1 MTARPNF
8 CFRRSHFPKSRA
20 YPAIF
25 SLTLLAAALPALA
38 GPAFAQLRI
47 AGSDGQTASAH
58 EIFNAE
64 ASTECAKTNVCE
76 GLLPRLPAGATVT
89 LRQVGCTIFA
99 SKGAQFQYV
108 DIAAAAGLQARAKV
122 HEFLGAPVLTGE
134 DADTSYYVLHSGTLL
149 PVTAP
154 DRIRV
159 GVVWVAASAPAFT
172 VWTCSVSGQIAA
184 Q

>member
-1 MTARPNF
+1 MRP
-8 CFRRSHFPKSRA
+8 A
-20 YPAIF
+20 LLYLA
-25 SLTLLAAALPALA
+25 SLISALSALALAAS
-38 GPAFAQLRI
+38 AQSLHL
-47 AGSDGQTASAH
+47 AGSDPAISAH

-108 DIAAAAGLQARAKV
+108 DVAAAAGLQASAKV

-149 PVTAP
+149 PVSAP
-154 DRIRV
+154 DRIRI